1 MKYAL
6 ILDHVGQYSITLMC
20 EVLGV
25 HRSGY
30 YRWRDAPESKREA
43 RKEQVTSLVKDTFEA
58 FEAAYGA
65 PRIAQ
70 ELNALGHKCSVNFIA
85 KIMQEHGILARNGKA
100 FNYGGHALTMHNV
113 ADNLLWRDF
122 STDRPNQKWVTDI
135 TYVWVR
141 NQWLYL
147 ATVMDLYSRR
157 IIGWS
162 LDTSMT
168 EKLITQAMQMVI
180 DARGLTPGL
189 IVHSD
194 RGTQY
199 RSNSYVSFLERHEI
213 TRSMSRK
220 GNCWDNA
227 VMESFYARLKVEL
240 IYAKCYQ
247 SIDEARSGIF
257 GYIEI
262 FYNRKR
268 RHSANDGISPVDFEE
283 KAAIAA

>member
-6 ILDHVGQYSITLMC
+6 ILDYINHYDVTLMC
-20 EVLGV
+20 RVLGV
-25 HRSGY
+25 HRSGF
-30 YRWRDAPESKREA
+30 YRWKNQPKSSRSVRNEA
-43 RKEQVTSLVKDTFEA
+43 MTELVKDTYEA

-65 PRIAQ
+65 PRITQ
-70 ELNALGHKCSVNFIA
+70 ELNALGHKCSVNYVA
-85 KIMQEHGILARNGKA
+85 KLMQEQGILARNGKA

-122 STDRPNQKWVTDI
+122 FAEKPNQKWVTDI
-135 TYVWVR
+135 TYIWVKT
-141 NQWLYL
+141 QWLYL
-147 ATVMDLYSRR
+147 ATVMDLYSRK

-162 LDTSMT
+162 LDTHMT
-168 EKLITQAMQMVI
+168 EVLITDAMEMAI
-180 DARGLTPGL
+180 DARGVDPGL

-194 RGTQY
+194 RGVQY
-199 RSNSYVSFLERHEI
+199 RANAYVNYLERHGI
-213 TRSMSRK
+213 QRSMSRK

-240 IYAKCYQ
+240 IYAKNYQ
-247 SIDEARSGIF
+247 SISDARSGIF

-268 RHSANDGISPVDFEE
+268 RHSANDGVSPVEFEE
-283 KAAIAA
+283 AALAA

>member
-6 ILDHVGQYSITLMC
+6 ILEYMNQYDVTLMC
-20 EVLGV
+20 RVLGV
-25 HRSGY
+25 HRSGF
-30 YRWRDAPESKREA
+30 YRWQNQPKSA
-43 RKEQVTSLVKDTFEA
+43 RAVRCEVMTSLVKDTYEA

-65 PRIAQ
+65 PRITQ

-85 KIMQEHGILARNGKA
+85 KIMQEQGILARNGKA

-122 STDRPNQKWVTDI
+122 HADRPNQKWVTDI
-135 TYVWVR
+135 TYVWVQK
-141 NQWLYL
+141 QWLYL
-147 ATVMDLYSRR
+147 ATVMDLYSRK

-162 LDTSMT
+162 LDKHMT
-168 EKLITQAMQMVI
+168 EVLITDAMQMAI
-180 DARGLTPGL
+180 DARGLSPGL

-194 RGTQY
+194 RGVQY
-199 RSNSYVSFLERHEI
+199 RANAYVTFLERHGI
-213 TRSMSRK
+213 QRSMSRK

-240 IYAKCYQ
+240 IYAKNYQ
-247 SIDEARSGIF
+247 SISDARSGIF
-257 GYIEI
+257 GYIEV

-268 RHSANDGISPVDFEE
+268 RHSANGGISPVEFEE
-283 KAAIAA
+283 AAAIAA

>member
-1 MKYAL
+1 
-6 ILDHVGQYSITLMC
+6 MC
-20 EVLGV
+20 DVLGV
-25 HRSGY
+25 HRSGF
-30 YRWRDAPESKREA
+30 YRWRDAPKSKREA
-43 RKEQVTSLVKDTFEA
+43 RKEEVVSLVKDTFEA

-65 PRIAQ
+65 PRITQ
-70 ELNALGHKCSVNFIA
+70 ELNDLGHKCSVNFIA
-85 KIMQEHGILARNGKA
+85 KIMQEQGILARNGKA
-100 FNYGGHALTMHNV
+100 FNYGGHSLTMHNV

-122 STDRPNQKWVTDI
+122 SAEGPNQKWVTDI
-135 TYVWVR
+135 TYVWVHKE
-141 NQWLYL
+141 WLYL

-168 EKLITQAMQMVI
+168 EQLITQAMQMAI
-180 DARGLTPGL
+180 DARGVTPGL

-199 RSNSYVSFLERHEI
+199 RSNGYVSFLEKHKI

-240 IYAKCYQ
+240 IYAKNYQ
-247 SIDEARSGIF
+247 SIAEARSGIF
-257 GYIEI
+257 GYIEV

-268 RHSANDGISPVDFEE
+268 RHSANDGVSPVCFEE
-283 KAAIAA
+283 NAAVAA

>member
-6 ILDHVGQYSITLMC
+6 ILDYVDQYSVALMC
-20 EVLGV
+20 RVLGV
-25 HRSGY
+25 HRSGF
-30 YRWRDAPESKREA
+30 YRWQTTPKSKSA
-43 RKEQVTSLVKDTFEA
+43 QRKDQMSGLIKDTYEE

-70 ELNALGHKCSVNFIA
+70 ELNAIGHKCSVNFVA
-85 KIMQEHGILARNGKA
+85 KIMQEQSIRARNGKA
-100 FNYGGHALTMHNV
+100 FNYGGHALTKLNV
-113 ADNLLWRDF
+113 ADNVLRRNF
-122 STDRPNQKWVTDI
+122 SVDRPNQKWVTDI
-135 TYVWVR
+135 TYIWVKKK
-141 NQWLYL
+141 WLYL
-147 ATVMDLYSRR
+147 ATVMDLYSRK

-162 LDTSMT
+162 LSTSMT
-168 EKLITQAMQMVI
+168 DELVTQAMQVAI
-180 DARGLTPGL
+180 KARGVEPNLV
-189 IVHSD
+189 VHSD

-199 RSNSYVSFLERHEI
+199 RSNSYVAFLEKNHI

-240 IYAKCYQ
+240 IYAKNYQ

-268 RHSANDGISPVDFEE
+268 RHSANDGVSPVEFE
-283 KAAIAA
+283 KNAALAA